1 MEKESKKK
9 PRILCLHGYR
19 ESAKI
24 LKKLI
29 LRWPE
34 SVTGKLDLIFLDAP
48 FPAKG
53 KSRLEGFFDP
63 PYFEWFRFNKDFT
76 EFYNFEECLEYIEDF
91 MSKHGPF
98 DGILGFSMAA
108 ILCAAIPSMQRE
120 GVALKKV
127 PKIKFVILISGAKFG
142 GPSFGV
148 PKLAVN
154 AFSSPINC
162 PSLHF
167 LGEKDYQKKDGEV
180 LLECFVDPQ
189 VIHHP
194 KGHVIP
200 ELDDSSAE
208 IMLGFIEKTFQN
220 FVTGADQ
227 YNWKPKAKF

>member
-1 MEKESKKK
+1 MEKESNKK

-29 LRWPE
+29 FRWPE

-53 KSRLEGFFDP
+53 KSRLEGYFDP
-63 PYFEWFRFNKDFT
+63 PYFEWFQFNK
-76 EFYNFEECLEYIEDF
+76 
-91 MSKHGPF
+91 
-98 DGILGFSMAA
+98 AA
-108 ILCAAIPSMQRE
+108 VLCAAIPGMQRE
-120 GVALKKV
+120 GVALTKV

-154 AFSSPINC
+154 AFSYPISC

-194 KGHVIP
+194 KGHAIP

-208 IMLGFIEKTFQN
+208 IILGFIEKTFQN
-220 FVTGADQ
+220 LGTRAHQ
-227 YNWKPKAKF
+227 YNRKPMAKF

>member
-1 MEKESKKK
+1 
-9 PRILCLHGYR
+9 
-19 ESAKI
+19 
-24 LKKLI
+24 
-29 LRWPE
+29 
-34 SVTGKLDLIFLDAP
+34 
-48 FPAKG
+48 
-53 KSRLEGFFDP
+53 
-63 PYFEWFRFNKDFT
+63 
-76 EFYNFEECLEYIEDF
+76 
-91 MSKHGPF
+91 MSKDGPF

-108 ILCAAIPSMQRE
+108 ILCAAMPGMQRE

-200 ELDDSSAE
+200 ELDDSTAE
-208 IMLGFIEKTFQN
+208 IILGFIEKTVQN
-220 FVTGADQ
+220 FVAGAHQ
-227 YNWKPKAKF
+227 YNWKPRAKF

>member
-1 MEKESKKK
+1 MLMYLPFFWEEIKKENTMEKESKRK

-29 LRWPE
+29 FRWPE
-34 SVTGKLDLIFLDAP
+34 SVTGKLDLVFLDAP

-53 KSRLEGFFDP
+53 KSRIEGYFDP
-63 PYFEWFRFNKDFT
+63 PYFEWFQFNK
-76 EFYNFEECLEYIEDF
+76 
-91 MSKHGPF
+91 
-98 DGILGFSMAA
+98 AA
-108 ILCAAIPSMQRE
+108 ILCAAIPGMQRE
-120 GVALKKV
+120 GVALTKV

-154 AFSSPINC
+154 AFSYPINC

-194 KGHVIP
+194 KGHAIP
-200 ELDDSSAE
+200 ELDDSSGE
-208 IMLGFIEKTFQN
+208 IILGFIEKTFQKN
-220 FVTGADQ
+220 LGTRAHQ
-227 YNWKPKAKF
+227 YNRKPRAKF

>member
-1 MEKESKKK
+1 MEKESKRK

-19 ESAKI
+19 ESAEI

-34 SVTGKLDLIFLDAP
+34 SVTGKLDLVFLDAP

-63 PYFEWFRFNKDFT
+63 PYFEWFRFNK
-76 EFYNFEECLEYIEDF
+76 
-91 MSKHGPF
+91 
-98 DGILGFSMAA
+98 AA
-108 ILCAAIPSMQRE
+108 ILCAAIPGMQRE

-148 PKLAVN
+148 PKLAIN

-189 VIHHP
+189 VIYHP
-194 KGHVIP
+194 KGHAIP

-208 IMLGFIEKTFQN
+208 IMLGFIEKTFPN

-227 YNWKPKAKF
+227 YNWKPKAKL